1 MKVILLADVKGQG
14 KKNEIIEVSDGYGKN
29 FLLPRKLAKLADA
42 QSINDVKTQEAG
54 RLYRIE
60 QEKQEARAIAKR
72 LEELLVKVKASGGAD
87 GRLYGSVTAK
97 EISAKLQED
106 YGIEIDKRKI
116 VIPEP
121 IKAYGK
127 YEFEVKL
134 YPEITGKINVLVCE

>member
-1 MKVILLADVKGQG
+1 MKVILLTDVKGQG

-42 QSINDVKTQEAG
+42 QSVNDVKTQEAG

-60 QEKQEARAIAKR
+60 QEKKEAREIAGR
-72 LEELLVKVKASGGAD
+72 LETLLVKVKASGGAD

-97 EISAKLQED
+97 EISAKLQAD

-121 IKAYGK
+121 IKAFGK

-134 YPEITGKINVLVCE
+134 YPEITGRVNVLVCE